1 MGAIAGIMNTMAG
14 RAARVILGLV
24 LIYVG
29 LSVVGGTGGMILAVV
44 GIVPIVLG
52 ATGRCLTEFLPG
64 GKG

>member
-44 GIVPIVLG
+44 GIVPILLG
-52 ATGRCLTEFLPG
+52 VTGRCLTEFLPG
-64 GKG
+64 GRG